1 MPVRVDR
8 TQEIERALANVY
20 LDLFKSIKK
29 DTDDPANVNLL
40 KFRYNRK
47 VYDASR
53 KAISQ
58 VFAEGQSY
66 VGRVLGVEA
75 YPSTKDVELIKSE
88 TDKAVNMFWRRVDFD
103 SVRLIQIQQQEQKL
117 VTEDKPKEQFDTQFY
132 MQSAAQIATT
142 GALAIST
149 LTKTKQLVED
159 PQLKDEV
166 KTPTITWRTQMDE
179 RVCPICNALDGQE
192 WDYEDPSIPVPA
204 RNGPGGSHGN
214 CRCWLEL
221 G

>member
-29 DTDDPANVNLL
+29 DTDYPANVNLL